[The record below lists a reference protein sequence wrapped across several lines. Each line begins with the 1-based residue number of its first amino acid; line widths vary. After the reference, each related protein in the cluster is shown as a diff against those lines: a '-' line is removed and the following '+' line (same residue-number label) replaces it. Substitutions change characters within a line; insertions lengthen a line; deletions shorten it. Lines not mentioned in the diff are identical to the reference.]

1 MRIFNSFVFALA
13 WCAAA
18 LFVAAGAMLSYEVV
32 ARYFFTAPT
41 IWAAELSQMSLIW
54 GSLIAM
60 PWILSARRHIT
71 VTAVTALLPSR
82 ARQVCELIA
91 MLVVFLF
98 SFEVML
104 WGWDIFFDSFERG
117 RTTGSLMN
125 LPIWIT
131 ELAVP
136 FGFAILCIQCV
147 VEFVRVARNGAPDVD
162 IAHE

>member
-1 MRIFNSFVFALA
+1 
-13 WCAAA
+13 
-18 LFVAAGAMLSYEVV
+18 
-32 ARYFFTAPT
+32 
-41 IWAAELSQMSLIW
+41 
-54 GSLIAM
+54 
-60 PWILSARRHIT
+60 
-71 VTAVTALLPSR
+71 
-82 ARQVCELIA
+82 